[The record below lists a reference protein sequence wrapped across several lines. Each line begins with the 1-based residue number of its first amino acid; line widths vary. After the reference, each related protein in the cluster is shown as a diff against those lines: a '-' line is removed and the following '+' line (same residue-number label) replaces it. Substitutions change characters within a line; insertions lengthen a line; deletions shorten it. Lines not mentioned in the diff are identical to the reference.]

1 MRLILIF
8 ILFNTSHCL
17 FSQSYKVNYNY
28 LDKWP
33 NKNLPDSIFNSRES
47 LDKYLNGLQLD
58 YFHKGYLTFSV
69 DTIKEGNKKY
79 NIIIHV
85 GPKFNSA
92 NISYDSNELVFLRRQ
107 GVFPLE
113 FKLTASDFQRNYSQ
127 IANAYLNHGFPF
139 VKIELIDCSFQ
150 YESHLVGKLKV
161 TRGERFEWGK
171 IHIKGDSS
179 ISESFVSNL
188 SGIRTGRMFNESLLR
203 ELENNLS
210 FISFLQSTKSPDL
223 LFYENKVDVFLY
235 LQSKPVSSINGAI
248 GLQPNPNTQRIAFT
262 GQVQLKL
269 LNVLKKAEVIELNWR
284 SIQPGTQNLFINS
297 IFPYLFKSK
306 FGFDAKFNLYKR
318 DSTFLEIKGSL
329 GITYQLK
336 NNFIVKGFYGFNSS
350 SVLNTSLSNS
360 MLSTSISSY
369 GISVNRK
376 KLDYLPNPRKGTSFV
391 LETSIGNRKIE
402 GNSENKF
409 SAKGFLSLEKYFS
422 LAKRHV
428 LKFGALSDWIYNE
441 KTFANERI
449 RFGGLNSLRGFN
461 EEEFF
466 ATSYSMT
473 QIEYRFL
480 LDKNSNLFAF
490 YNQAWYED
498 NSVSNYKNDYPM
510 GFGAGL
516 SFGTKLGIF
525 SITYAIGK
533 QLNNQIQFNQ
543 GKIHIGYISYF

>member
-1 MRLILIF
+1 MRLVLIF
-8 ILFNTSHCL
+8 ILFNTTHCL
-17 FSQSYKVNYNY
+17 FSQSYEVNYTY

-33 NKNLPDSIFNSRES
+33 NKKLPDSIFKNRES
-47 LDKYLNGLQLD
+47 LDKYLNGLQLE

-69 DTIKEGNKKY
+69 DTIKGGNEKN
-79 NIIIHV
+79 NITFHV
-85 GPKFNSA
+85 GPKFKSA

-113 FKLTASDFQRNYSQ
+113 FKLTASDFQKNYSK
-127 IANAYLNHGFPF
+127 IADAYLNQGYPF

-150 YESHLVGKLKV
+150 NENNLVGKLNIN
-161 TRGERFEWGK
+161 RGERFEWGK
-171 IHIKGDSS
+171 INIKGDSA
-179 ISESFVSNL
+179 ISESFISNL

-203 ELENNLS
+203 DMQTNLS
-210 FISFLQSTKSPDL
+210 FISFLEPIKSPDV

-235 LQSKPVSSINGAI
+235 LKSKPVSSINGAI
-248 GLQPNPNTQRIAFT
+248 GLQPNPNTQKMAFT

-269 LNVLKKAEVIELNWR
+269 LNALKKAELIELNWR
-284 SIQPGTQNLFINS
+284 SIQPGTQNLFINN

-318 DSTFLEIKGSL
+318 DSSFLEIKGSL

-336 NNFIVKGFYGFNSS
+336 NNFVVKGFYSYNSNRILS
-350 SVLNTSLSNS
+350 TTLSNS
-360 MLSTSISSY
+360 LLSTSISSY

-376 KLDYLPNPRKGTSFV
+376 KLDYLPNPRKGISFV

-402 GNSENKF
+402 GDSETKF
-409 SAKGFLSLEKYFS
+409 SAKGLLSLEKYTPI
-422 LAKRHV
+422 AKRHI
-428 LKFGALSDWIYNE
+428 LKFGVLSDWIYNE
-441 KTFANERI
+441 NTFANERI
-449 RFGGLNSLRGFN
+449 RFGGLNSFRGFN
-461 EEEFF
+461 EEELF
-466 ATSYSMT
+466 ATSYSVA

-480 LDKNSNLFAF
+480 LDKNSNLFTF
-490 YNQAWYED
+490 FNQAWYED
-498 NSVSNYKNDYPM
+498 NAVNTYINDMPF

-525 SITYAIGK
+525 SITYALGK
-533 QLNNQIQFNQ
+533 QFDNPIQFNQ